1 MFRRILAIVIKEFR
15 HIQRDPRSLAVMFLI
30 PVIQLILL
38 GYAATTDVKHLAIG
52 VVDYDRSA
60 QSRELIRAYQ
70 ASNYF
75 TIEMYLPNTDALRF
89 EVDRGRLRGGLIIP
103 AGYSRDLMKTGRA
116 TVGFVVDGSDPSI
129 AQTAY
134 SAAQAVGQAQS
145 VELVQERLH
154 INPDQQPG
162 IDVRPRVWYNPEMRS
177 QNFMVPGLIG
187 TVLTLMTMM
196 MTALAIVREREW
208 GTIEQLVVTPI
219 RPIELVIGK
228 VTPYIV
234 VAFWDLLEIL
244 VVGVFWFHVPIRGS
258 VPLLLELSAIYVLSS
273 LALGLLIST
282 VAQTQQEA
290 MFLTYFL
297 FLPFIF
303 LSGFFFPIDAMPKAL
318 QIVSMFVPLKYVLI
332 IVRGVI
338 LKGVGLPELHS
349 AVLAISAF
357 AVVLIIVAASRFRKQ
372 GLG

>member
-1 MFRRILAIVIKEFR
+1 MFRRILAITIKEFR
-15 HIQRDPRSLAVMFLI
+15 HIQRDPRTLAVMFLI
-30 PVIQLILL
+30 PVVQLILL
-38 GYAATTDVKHLAIG
+38 GYAATTDVKYLAIG
-52 VVDYDRSA
+52 VVDYDRTP
-60 QSRELIRAYQ
+60 QSRALINAYQ

-75 TIEMYLPNTDALRF
+75 TVVAYPPDMDALRF

-103 AGYSRDLMKTGRA
+103 AGYGRTLEKTGQA
-116 TVGFVVDGSDPSI
+116 QVAFVVDGSDPSI
-129 AQTAY
+129 AQTAF

-145 VELVQERLH
+145 VRLIQERLH
-154 INPDQQPG
+154 IAPEDQPG
-162 IDVRPRVWYNPEMRS
+162 IDVRVRVWYNPEMRS

-219 RPIELVIGK
+219 RPLELIIGK
-228 VTPYIV
+228 VIPYV
-234 VAFWDLLEIL
+234 LVAFWDLLEIL
-244 VVGVFWFHVPIRGS
+244 VVGVFWFDVPIKGS
-258 VPLLLELSAIYVLSS
+258 VPLLVELSAIYVLTS

-282 VAQTQQEA
+282 VAETQQEA

-318 QIVSMFVPLKYVLI
+318 QIISMFVPLKYVLI
-332 IVRGVI
+332 IVRGII
-338 LKGVGLPELHS
+338 LKGVGLPELHGAAITIS
-349 AVLAISAF
+349 VFAAVLL
-357 AVVLIIVAASRFRKQ
+357 VVAASRFRKR
-372 GLG
+372 GI

>member
-1 MFRRILAIVIKEFR
+1 MLRRILAIVIKEFR
-15 HIQRDPRSLAVMFLI
+15 HIQRDPRTLAVMFLI

-52 VVDYDRSA
+52 VVDYDRSP

-70 ASNYF
+70 TSNYF
-75 TIEMYLPNTDALRF
+75 TVKMYLPDIDALRF
-89 EVDRGRLRGGLIIP
+89 EVDRGSLRGGLIIP
-103 AGYSRDLMKTGRA
+103 AGYGHDLAKTGRA
-116 TVGFVVDGSDPSI
+116 SVGFVVDGSDPTI
-129 AQTAY
+129 AQAAF
-134 SAAQAVGQAQS
+134 SSAQAVGQAKS
-145 VELVQERLH
+145 VDLIQERLH
-154 INPDQQPG
+154 IDPEEQPG

-219 RPIELVIGK
+219 RPIELVVGK

-258 VPLLLELSAIYVLSS
+258 VPLLLELSAIYVVSS

-282 VAQTQQEA
+282 VARTQQEA

-338 LKGVGLPELHS
+338 LKGVGLPELHN
-349 AVLAISAF
+349 AVWAISAF
-357 AVVLIIVAASRFRKQ
+357 AVVLIVIAASRFRKQ
-372 GLG
+372 GVG

>member
-1 MFRRILAIVIKEFR
+1 MFRRILAITIKEFR
-15 HIQRDPRSLAVMFLI
+15 HIQRDPRTLAVMFLI
-30 PVIQLILL
+30 PVVQLILL
-38 GYAATTDVKHLAIG
+38 GYAATTDVKYLAIG
-52 VVDYDRSA
+52 VVDYDRTP
-60 QSRELIRAYQ
+60 QSRALINAYQ

-75 TIEMYLPNTDALRF
+75 TVVAYPPDMDALRF

-103 AGYSRDLMKTGRA
+103 AGYGRTLKKTGQA
-116 TVGFVVDGSDPSI
+116 QVAFVVDGSDPSI
-129 AQTAY
+129 AQTAF

-145 VELVQERLH
+145 VRLIQERLH
-154 INPDQQPG
+154 IAPEDQPG
-162 IDVRPRVWYNPEMRS
+162 IDVRVRVWYNPEMRS

-219 RPIELVIGK
+219 RPLELIIGK
-228 VTPYIV
+228 VIPYV
-234 VAFWDLLEIL
+234 LVAFWDLLEIL
-244 VVGVFWFHVPIRGS
+244 VVGVFWFDVPIKGS
-258 VPLLLELSAIYVLSS
+258 VPLLVELSAIYVLTS

-282 VAQTQQEA
+282 VAETQQEA

-318 QIVSMFVPLKYVLI
+318 QVISMFVPLKYVLI
-332 IVRGVI
+332 IVRGII
-338 LKGVGLPELHS
+338 LKGVGLPELHGAAITIS
-349 AVLAISAF
+349 IFAAVLL
-357 AVVLIIVAASRFRKQ
+357 VVAASRFRKR
-372 GLG
+372 GI

>member
-52 VVDYDRSA
+52 VVDYDRSPE
-60 QSRELIRAYQ
+60 SRDLIRAYQ

-75 TIEMYLPNTDALRF
+75 TIDMYLPDTDALRF

-103 AGYSRDLMKTGRA
+103 AGYAHDLAKTGRA

-129 AQTAY
+129 AQTAF
-134 SAAQAVGQAQS
+134 SAAQAVGQAKS
-145 VELVQERLH
+145 VEIIQERLH
-154 INPDQQPG
+154 IDPDQQPG

-338 LKGVGLPELHS
+338 LKGVGLPELHGS
-349 AVLAISAF
+349 VLAISAF
-357 AVVLIIVAASRFRKQ
+357 AVVLLLVAASRFRKQ